1 MVARCW
7 KVVVGVL
14 GKLLWVCWDSCCGC
28 VADRCTTVLFV
39 SGVCVSLLSSPLT
52 SPFHLNTHRYN
63 PPIRCQKPK
72 I

>member
-14 GKLLWVCWDSCCGC
+14 GKLLWVCWESCCGC

-39 SGVCVSLLSSPLT
+39 SGVCVSLSSHLT
-52 SPFHLNTHRYN
+52 SLLNTHRYN